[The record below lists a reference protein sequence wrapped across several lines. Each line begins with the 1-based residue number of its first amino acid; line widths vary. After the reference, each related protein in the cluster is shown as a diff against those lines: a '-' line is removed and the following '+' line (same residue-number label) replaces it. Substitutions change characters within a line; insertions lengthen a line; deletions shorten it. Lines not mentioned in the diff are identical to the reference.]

1 MILFSDWFWIVEGVD
16 LLLGSK
22 DETANA
28 AKEAHHNRQDG
39 YQSESAKE
47 IFKTRFESGSPI
59 FLFSSSAF

>member
-1 MILFSDWFWIVEGVD
+1 MKDQDPQIESVQWLVWIVEGVD

-39 YQSESAKE
+39 YQSESAK
-47 IFKTRFESGSPI
+47 
-59 FLFSSSAF
+59 